1 MSEIRR
7 ISNRIQSRRN
17 LHTEV
22 EEARPSGPSPNDQ
35 SDAIGSDTD
44 AEKEKENEDGIE
56 DVNESENEE
65 R

>member
-7 ISNRIQSRRN
+7 VSYRLQGRN

-22 EEARPSGPSPNDQ
+22 EGAHPSVPSPNDQ
-35 SDAIGSDTD
+35 SDASDSETA
-44 AEKEKENEDGIE
+44 AEKEKEKEDDLE
-56 DVNESENEE
+56 DVNESENDE